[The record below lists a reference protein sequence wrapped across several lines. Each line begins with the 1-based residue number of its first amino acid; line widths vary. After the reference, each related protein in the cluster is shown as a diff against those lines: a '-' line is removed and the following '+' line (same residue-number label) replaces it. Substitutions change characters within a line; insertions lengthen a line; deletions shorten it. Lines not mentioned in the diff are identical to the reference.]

1 MDERTMGL
9 GELTDV
15 IGPDRVVGI
24 PVGEVRGLAYDS
36 RAVNAGDLF
45 FAVPG
50 DHVDGHA
57 FAPQAGERGA
67 MALVAQHELDGL
79 GLPQLIVPKTRVA
92 LADAADA
99 WFGRPSEHLHVIGV
113 TGTDGKT
120 TTCFLAA
127 AMLLAAGRRPG
138 LAGTVAIRIGD
149 EQLPNPNRNTTPEA
163 LELQALL
170 ADMVAAGNDCVVMEA
185 TSHGLAQA
193 RVRNCR
199 FDVAIVTNLTSEH
212 LEFHGTLDAYRAAK
226 AMLVEEAP
234 VAILNADDG
243 DFAYFRDRSRGE
255 VVTYGLGAD
264 ATVRATDLQP
274 GPAGTVFTGRVGPW
288 VGRVNLRLPG
298 SFNVHNALAVLAL
311 AHAEGFDLDQAAAAI
326 GAVEGVPG
334 RMERIDQGQPFTV
347 VVDYAHTAASL
358 SKVLSELRALAQGR
372 LLVVFGS
379 AGERDTTK
387 RPAMGAVAARLAD
400 VVFVTDEDPRLED
413 SRVIN
418 EAIAA
423 GARDAGAIEG
433 ETLFVIDDRTAA
445 IRRAVEMAADGDVL
459 LLAGKGHEQ
468 SIIYGT
474 ESRPWDE
481 ASVVRR
487 ALREAGHPRG

>member
-1 MDERTMGL
+1 M
-9 GELTDV
+9 
-15 IGPDRVVGI
+15 
-24 PVGEVRGLAYDS
+24 
-36 RAVNAGDLF
+36 
-45 FAVPG
+45 
-50 DHVDGHA
+50 
-57 FAPQAGERGA
+57 
-67 MALVAQHELDGL
+67 
-79 GLPQLIVPKTRVA
+79 
-92 LADAADA
+92 
-99 WFGRPSEHLHVIGV
+99 
-113 TGTDGKT
+113 
-120 TTCFLAA
+120 
-127 AMLLAAGRRPG
+127 
-138 LAGTVAIRIGD
+138 
-149 EQLPNPNRNTTPEA
+149 
-163 LELQALL
+163 
-170 ADMVAAGNDCVVMEA
+170 
-185 TSHGLAQA
+185 
-193 RVRNCR
+193 
-199 FDVAIVTNLTSEH
+199 
-212 LEFHGTLDAYRAAK
+212 
-226 AMLVEEAP
+226 
-234 VAILNADDG
+234 
-243 DFAYFRDRSRGE
+243 
-255 VVTYGLGAD
+255 
-264 ATVRATDLQP
+264 
-274 GPAGTVFTGRVGPW
+274 
-288 VGRVNLRLPG
+288 GRVNLRLPG

-400 VVFVTDEDPRLED
+400 VAFVTDEDPRLED
-413 SRVIN
+413 ARMIN

-433 ETLFVIDDRTAA
+433 ETLFVIDDRTEA